1 MRKQGK
7 ILLWSAYFDSN
18 RTRMQGRRVAK
29 SLAITSPKLEEI
41 QNAIESIGLQAE
53 VVFDAKYPKSP
64 WQKAGYI
71 LIPKKGLKAK
81 TMREIAKKLVN
92 MRK

>member
-1 MRKQGK
+1 
-7 ILLWSAYFDSN
+7 
-18 RTRMQGRRVAK
+18 MQGRRVAK

-41 QNAIESIGLQAE
+41 QNAIESIGLRAE